1 MTLFGYTQRDLRR
14 RKNVSIQELGE
25 AVGLGT
31 ATLENIESGYI
42 RPDDAVAKSIAAFFG
57 VTVGYM
63 RGSVEISLEVPDG
76 EMPATGSPERFV
88 KLRPV
93 SVDIF
98 GDGIPGPE
106 AEPVRDIILPLPASD
121 HSAYMAVRWGDNSMT
136 RYRIEA
142 GDILVVREDAFTVR
156 NGDLVLLKT
165 EDGKTVLRRYFR
177 EGGEIVLRSDD
188 DNLLLPICL
197 RVCDTNYR
205 LIGVVTEILVEVNS
219 AFLAR
224 RGKNPPLPAE
234 ELHRGALPLGEKTK
248 LYRYPQEET

>member
-14 RKNVSIQELGE
+14 RKNVSLEELGE

-42 RPDDAVAKSIAAFFG
+42 LPGEDAAKKIAAYFG

-63 RGSVEISLEVPDG
+63 CGSVEISLEVPTG
-76 EMPATGSPERFV
+76 EEGEVNAPERFV

-93 SVDIF
+93 PADIF
-98 GDGIPGPE
+98 EDGVPRQE
-106 AEPVRDIILPLPASD
+106 TAPVRDIILPLPSTD
-121 HSAYMAVRWGDNSMT
+121 RSTYMAVRWGDNSMT

-142 GDILVVREDAFTVR
+142 GDILIVREDAFSVR
-156 NGDLVLLKT
+156 SGDLVLLKT

-188 DNLLLPICL
+188 DNLLLPITL
-197 RVCDTNYR
+197 RVSDTNYR
-205 LIGVVTEILVEVNS
+205 LIGVVTEIMVRVDD
-219 AFLAR
+219 AFLSR
-224 RGKNPPLPAE
+224 RSKNPPLAAE
-234 ELHRGALPLGEKTK
+234 ELYGGALPLGEKTK
-248 LYRYPQEET
+248 FYQYPADNK